1 MNLIIKL
8 SMNSDDLKIKFQKI
22 DKELSNRDIDLDPL
36 GYFIIKVDLST
47 KKIIVEHYLNNIDR
61 EGIAIDPITN
71 KPIECDSKEEREWNQ
86 IFKGNT
92 AKELGI
98 LITEKQDNLISK
110 FDHALYIGRELQK
123 AENCILRNY
132 KYIQD

>member
-1 MNLIIKL
+1 MISENLKH
-8 SMNSDDLKIKFQKI
+8 KIENI
-22 DKELSNRDIDLDPL
+22 DKTLSNRYIDLDPL
-36 GYFIIKVDLST
+36 GYFIIKVDLI
-47 KKIIVEHYLNNIDR
+47 KKIIIVEHYLNKIDR

-71 KPIECDSKEEREWNQ
+71 QPIECGSKEERKYNK
-86 IFKGNT
+86 IFSGNT

-98 LITEKQDNLISK
+98 LITEKKDVLLSK

-123 AENCILRNY
+123 AEECLRRNC

>member
-1 MNLIIKL
+1 MESNNLR
-8 SMNSDDLKIKFQKI
+8 NKFHKI
-22 DKELSNRDIDLDPL
+22 DYSLSNRDIDLDPL
-36 GYFIIKVDLST
+36 GYFIIKVDLNT
-47 KKIIVEHYLNNIDR
+47 KKIIVEHYLNKIDK

-71 KPIECDSKEEREWNQ
+71 KPIECDSTKERRYNK
-86 IFKGNT
+86 IFVGNT

-98 LITEKQDNLISK
+98 LITEKKDDLISK

-123 AENCILRNY
+123 AEECILKNC